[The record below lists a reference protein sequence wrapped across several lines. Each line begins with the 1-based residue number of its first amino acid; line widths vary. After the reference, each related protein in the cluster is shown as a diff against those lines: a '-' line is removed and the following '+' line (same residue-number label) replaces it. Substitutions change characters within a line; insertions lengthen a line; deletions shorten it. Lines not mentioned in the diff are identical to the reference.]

1 MQEFFLPFNLSMSL
15 LSFWFVA
22 KWYLMPKL
30 SAMPRK
36 EALTLL
42 LFPHTIRHLG
52 LTFLLVGVTSQ
63 VLDPRF
69 AHPAALGDLMAAGL
83 AFAAIAALRADWK
96 IAIPLVWVFSIVGL
110 LDLIDALIRG
120 LLYVVPSGKLGATY
134 FIPALIVPVLL
145 VSHIIIIRLLLKKVG

>member
-15 LSFWFVA
+15 LSFWLVA

-63 VLDPRF
+63 VLDPQF

-83 AFAAIAALRADWK
+83 AFAAIAALRAEWK

-110 LDLIDALIRG
+110 LDLINALIRG